1 MTCTHAG
8 VHYDQY
14 ARCEQAYG
22 DEHDGVFRSDVR
34 RVALPPASSHFQVPH
49 DKYVMPVS

>member
-1 MTCTHAG
+1 MTRTHAG

-22 DEHDGVFRSDVR
+22 DEHDEVFRSDVR
-34 RVALPPASSHFQVPH
+34 RVARRLTPLIFKFPTIN
-49 DKYVMPVS
+49 M